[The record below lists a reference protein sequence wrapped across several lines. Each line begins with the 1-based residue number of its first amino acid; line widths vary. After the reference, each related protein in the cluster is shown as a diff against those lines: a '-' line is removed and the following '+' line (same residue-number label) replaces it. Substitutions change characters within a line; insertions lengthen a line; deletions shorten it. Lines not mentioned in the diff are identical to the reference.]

1 MSNLKHDLVQY
12 LKEFVVDKRRNLFEE
27 KIQYRTKHITIVLE
41 NIFQGR
47 NISASIRS
55 ADCFGV
61 QDVHVI
67 ENDNVFNDDSEVSMG
82 ADKWINTTRYNQE
95 EHNTAKAIEK
105 LKADGYIV
113 IATTPHNTD
122 CDLYD
127 IEINDQ
133 KIALIFG
140 AEVRG
145 CSEQALKFADRR
157 MKIPMY
163 GFTESFN
170 ISVSVSLCLQ
180 HLTYKMRNSAV
191 NWRMTQEE
199 QDKTLLQWLR
209 NSIKSSDRIE
219 EKYLELQSKKK
230 YVFKK

>member
-1 MSNLKHDLVQY
+1 MSNLKHNLVQY
-12 LKEFVVDKRRNLFEE
+12 LKEFVVDERRELFEE
-27 KIQYRTKHITIVLE
+27 KIQQRTKHITVVLE

-67 ENDNVFNDDSEVSMG
+67 ENDNIFNDDSEVSMG
-82 ADKWINTTRYNQE
+82 ADKWVTTTIYNQE
-95 EHNTAKAIEK
+95 EDNTAKAIKK
-105 LKADGYIV
+105 LKEEGYQV
-113 IATTPHNTD
+113 IAATPHNTD

-127 IEINDQ
+127 IEISEQ

-145 CSEQALKFADRR
+145 CSEQTLKLADKR
-157 MKIPMY
+157 MRIPMY

-170 ISVSVSLCLQ
+170 ISVSVSLSLQ

-191 NWRMTQEE
+191 NWKMS
-199 QDKTLLQWLR
+199 QDQQDETVLQWLR
-209 NSIKSSDRIE
+209 NSIKSSTQIE
-219 EKYLELQSKKK
+219 EKFLKLQFEK
-230 YVFKK
+230 

>member
-1 MSNLKHDLVQY
+1 MSILKHDLVQY
-12 LKEFVVDKRRNLFEE
+12 LKEFLVDERRKLFEE
-27 KIQYRTKHITIVLE
+27 KIEQRTKHITVVLE

-67 ENDNVFNDDSEVSMG
+67 ENDNYFNDDSEVSMG
-82 ADKWINTTRYNQE
+82 ADKWIKTTRYNQE
-95 EHNTAKAIEK
+95 NHNSAAAIKK
-105 LKADGYIV
+105 LKKEGYQV
-113 IATTPHNTD
+113 IAATPHNTD

-127 IEINDQ
+127 IEITDQ

-145 CSEQALKFADRR
+145 CSEETLKLADKR

-180 HLTYKMRNSAV
+180 HLTYRMRNSAV
-191 NWRMTQEE
+191 NWRMTQEQKNE
-199 QDKTLLQWLR
+199 TILQWLR
-209 NSIKSSDRIE
+209 NSIKSSAQIE
-219 EKYLELQSKKK
+219 EKFKEL
-230 YVFKK
+230 

>member
-1 MSNLKHDLVQY
+1 MSNLKHNLVQY
-12 LKEFVVDKRRNLFEE
+12 LKEFVVDERRELFEE
-27 KIQYRTKHITIVLE
+27 KIQQRTKHITVVLE

-67 ENDNVFNDDSEVSMG
+67 ENDNIFNDDSEVSMG
-82 ADKWINTTRYNQE
+82 ADKWVTTTIYNQE
-95 EHNTAKAIEK
+95 EDNTAKAIKK
-105 LKADGYIV
+105 LKEEGYQV
-113 IATTPHNTD
+113 IAATPHNTD

-127 IEINDQ
+127 IEINEQ

-145 CSEQALKFADRR
+145 CSEQTLKLADKR
-157 MKIPMY
+157 MRIPMY

-170 ISVSVSLCLQ
+170 ISVSVSLSLQ

-191 NWRMTQEE
+191 NWKMS
-199 QDKTLLQWLR
+199 QDQQDETLLQWLR
-209 NSIKSSDRIE
+209 NSIKSSTQIE
-219 EKYLELQSKKK
+219 EKFLKLQFEK
-230 YVFKK
+230 

>member
-1 MSNLKHDLVQY
+1 MSILKHDLVQY
-12 LKEFVVDKRRNLFEE
+12 LKEFLVDERRKLFEE
-27 KIQYRTKHITIVLE
+27 KIEQRTKHITVVLE

-67 ENDNVFNDDSEVSMG
+67 ENDNYFNDDSEVSMG
-82 ADKWINTTRYNQE
+82 ADKWIKTTRYNQE
-95 EHNTAKAIEK
+95 NHNSAATIKK
-105 LKADGYIV
+105 LKKKGYQV
-113 IATTPHNTD
+113 IAATPHNTD

-127 IEINDQ
+127 IEITDQ

-145 CSEQALKFADRR
+145 CSEETLKLADKR

-191 NWRMTQEE
+191 NWRMSQEQKNE
-199 QDKTLLQWLR
+199 TLLQWLR
-209 NSIKSSDRIE
+209 NSIKSSAQIE
-219 EKYLELQSKKK
+219 EKFKEL
-230 YVFKK
+230 

>member
-1 MSNLKHDLVQY
+1 MSNLNNDLVQY
-12 LKEFVVDKRRNLFEE
+12 LKEFVVDERRELFEE
-27 KIQYRTKHITIVLE
+27 KIQQRTKHITVVLE

-67 ENDNVFNDDSEVSMG
+67 ENDNIFNDDSEVSMG
-82 ADKWINTTRYNQE
+82 ADKWVTTTIYNQE
-95 EHNTAKAIEK
+95 EDNTAKAIKK
-105 LKADGYIV
+105 LKEEGYQV
-113 IATTPHNTD
+113 IAATPHNTD

-127 IEINDQ
+127 IEISEQ

-145 CSEQALKFADRR
+145 CSEQTLKLADKR
-157 MKIPMY
+157 MRIPMY

-170 ISVSVSLCLQ
+170 ISVSVSLSLQ

-191 NWRMTQEE
+191 NWKMS
-199 QDKTLLQWLR
+199 QDQQDETLLQWLR
-209 NSIKSSDRIE
+209 NSIKSSTQIE
-219 EKYLELQSKKK
+219 EKFLKLQSEK
-230 YVFKK
+230 

>member
-1 MSNLKHDLVQY
+1 MSNLEHDLVQY
-12 LKEFVVDKRRNLFEE
+12 LKEFVVDERRELFEE
-27 KIQYRTKHITIVLE
+27 KIQQRTKHITVVLE

-67 ENDNVFNDDSEVSMG
+67 ENDNIFNDDSEVSMG
-82 ADKWINTTRYNQE
+82 ADKWVSTTRYNQE
-95 EHNTAKAIEK
+95 EHNTAKAIKK
-105 LKADGYIV
+105 LKADGYQV

-127 IEINDQ
+127 IEIRDQ

-145 CSEQALKFADRR
+145 CSEQTLKLADRR
-157 MKIPMY
+157 MRIPMF

-191 NWRMTQEE
+191 KWRMNQEE

-209 NSIKSSDRIE
+209 NSIKSSAQIE
-219 EKYLELQSKKK
+219 SKYLKLHSEK
-230 YVFKK
+230 

>member
-1 MSNLKHDLVQY
+1 MSNLKHNLVQY
-12 LKEFVVDKRRNLFEE
+12 LKEFVVDERRELFEE
-27 KIQYRTKHITIVLE
+27 KIQQRTKHITVVLE

-67 ENDNVFNDDSEVSMG
+67 ENDNIFNDDSEVSMG
-82 ADKWINTTRYNQE
+82 ADKWVSTTIYNQE
-95 EHNTAKAIEK
+95 EDNTAKAIKK
-105 LKADGYIV
+105 LKDEGYQV
-113 IATTPHNTD
+113 IAATPHNTD

-127 IEINDQ
+127 IEISEQ

-145 CSEQALKFADRR
+145 CSEQTLILADKR
-157 MKIPMY
+157 MRIPMY

-170 ISVSVSLCLQ
+170 ISVSVSLSLQ

-191 NWRMTQEE
+191 NWKMS
-199 QDKTLLQWLR
+199 QDQQDETLLQWLR
-209 NSIKSSDRIE
+209 NSIKSSMQIE
-219 EKYLELQSKKK
+219 DKFLKLQSEK
-230 YVFKK
+230 

>member
-1 MSNLKHDLVQY
+1 MSNLKHKLVQY
-12 LKEFVVDKRRNLFEE
+12 LKEFVVDERRELFEE
-27 KIQYRTKHITIVLE
+27 KIQQRTKHITVVLE

-67 ENDNVFNDDSEVSMG
+67 ENDNIFNDDSEVSMG
-82 ADKWINTTRYNQE
+82 ADKWVTTTIYNQE
-95 EHNTAKAIEK
+95 EDNTAKAIKK
-105 LKADGYIV
+105 LKEEGYQV
-113 IATTPHNTD
+113 IAATPHNTD

-127 IEINDQ
+127 IEISEQ

-145 CSEQALKFADRR
+145 CSEQTLKLADKR
-157 MKIPMY
+157 MRIPMY

-170 ISVSVSLCLQ
+170 ISVSVSLSLQ

-191 NWRMTQEE
+191 NWKMS
-199 QDKTLLQWLR
+199 QDQQDETLLQWLR
-209 NSIKSSDRIE
+209 NSIKSSTQIE
-219 EKYLELQSKKK
+219 EKFLKLQSEK
-230 YVFKK
+230 

>member
-1 MSNLKHDLVQY
+1 MINLNHDLVEY
-12 LKEFVVDKRRNLFEE
+12 LKEFIVDERRILFEE
-27 KIQYRTKHITIVLE
+27 KILQRTKHITVVLE

-67 ENDNVFNDDSEVSMG
+67 ENDNIFNDDSEVSMG
-82 ADKWINTTRYNQE
+82 ADKWISTTRYNKDN
-95 EHNTAKAIEK
+95 HNSTKAINK
-105 LKADGYIV
+105 LKSEGYQI

-127 IEINDQ
+127 IKISDQ

-145 CSEQALKFADRR
+145 CSDEVLKLADKKMR
-157 MKIPMY
+157 IPMF

-180 HLTYKMRNSAV
+180 HLTYKMRSSGI
-191 NWRMTQEE
+191 NWRLNKKDRDEI
-199 QDKTLLQWLR
+199 LLQWLR
-209 NSIKSSDRIE
+209 KSIKSSSEIE
-219 EKYLELQSKKK
+219 KKFLSFYMQSEN
-230 YVFKK
+230 

>member
-12 LKEFVVDKRRNLFEE
+12 LKKFVVDERRILFEE
-27 KIQYRTKHITIVLE
+27 KIQQRTKHITVVLE

-67 ENDNVFNDDSEVSMG
+67 ENDNIFNDDSEVSMG
-82 ADKWINTTRYNQE
+82 ADKWVSTTRHNQE
-95 EHNTAKAIEK
+95 EHNTVKAIKK
-105 LKADGYIV
+105 LKADGYLV
-113 IATTPHNTD
+113 IATSPHNTD

-127 IEINDQ
+127 IEISDQ

-145 CSEQALKFADRR
+145 CSEQTLKLADRR
-157 MKIPMY
+157 MRIPMY

-191 NWRMTQEE
+191 NWRMTPEE
-199 QDKTLLQWLR
+199 EDKILLQWLR
-209 NSIKSSDRIE
+209 NSIKSSTQIE
-219 EKYLELQSKKK
+219 DKYLKVQSNNNSK
-230 YVFKK
+230 

>member
-1 MSNLKHDLVQY
+1 MSKLRHDLVQY
-12 LKEFVVDKRRNLFEE
+12 LKEFIVEERRELFEE
-27 KIQYRTKHITIVLE
+27 KIKQRTKHITVVLE
-41 NIFQGR
+41 NVFQGR

-67 ENDNVFNDDSEVSMG
+67 ENDNIFNDDPEVSMG
-82 ADKWINTTRYNQE
+82 ADKWVSTTRYNQE
-95 EHNTAKAIEK
+95 KNNTAKAIKK
-105 LKADGYIV
+105 LKADGYQI

-127 IEINDQ
+127 IKIIDQ

-140 AEVRG
+140 SEVKG
-145 CSEQALKFADRR
+145 CSEQTLKLADRR
-157 MKIPMY
+157 MRIPMY

-180 HLTYKMRNSAV
+180 HLIYKMRNSAV
-191 NWRMTQEE
+191 NWRMNQEQ
-199 QDKTLLQWLR
+199 QDKTLLKWLR
-209 NSIKSSDRIE
+209 NSIKSSTQIE
-219 EKYLELQSKKK
+219 EKYLKFQSKKSS
-230 YVFKK
+230 

>member
-1 MSNLKHDLVQY
+1 MSHLDYDLVQY
-12 LKEFVVDKRRNLFEE
+12 LKEFVVDERRNLFEE
-27 KIQYRTKHITIVLE
+27 KIQQRTKHITIVLE

-67 ENDNVFNDDSEVSMG
+67 ENDNIFNDDSEVSMG
-82 ADKWINTTRYNQE
+82 ADKWVSTTRYNKQK
-95 EHNTAKAIEK
+95 HNTAKAIKK
-105 LKADGYIV
+105 LKADGYQV
-113 IATTPHNTD
+113 IAATPHNSN

-127 IEINDQ
+127 IEIGKQ

-140 AEVRG
+140 AEVNG
-145 CSEQALKFADRR
+145 CSKETLKLADKR

-180 HLTYKMRNSAV
+180 HLTYKLRNSAV
-191 NWRMTQEE
+191 NWRMTEEE
-199 QDKTLLQWLR
+199 QEKTLLQWLR
-209 NSIKSSDRIE
+209 NSIKSSSQIE
-219 EKYLELQSKKK
+219 EKYLKLRSKK
-230 YVFKK
+230 

>member
-1 MSNLKHDLVQY
+1 MNHLDYDLVQH
-12 LKEFVVDKRRNLFEE
+12 LKKFVLDERRALFEE
-27 KIQYRTKHITIVLE
+27 KIQHRTKHITIVLE

-82 ADKWINTTRYNQE
+82 A
-95 EHNTAKAIEK
+95 
-105 LKADGYIV
+105 
-113 IATTPHNTD
+113 
-122 CDLYD
+122 
-127 IEINDQ
+127 
-133 KIALIFG
+133 
-140 AEVRG
+140 EVNG
-145 CSEQALKFADRR
+145 CSEQSLKLADER

-191 NWRMTQEE
+191 NWRMNQE
-199 QDKTLLQWLR
+199 QRNKTLLQWLR
-209 NSIKSSDRIE
+209 NSIKSSSQIE
-219 EKYLELQSKKK
+219 EKYLKLRSEK
-230 YVFKK
+230 